1 MSTDVQWKDDS
12 SSSASAGEMPLQ
24 QHTSKRIGT
33 NISKFAHL
41 PAAYLHR
48 YRQFIQKYRSIL
60 RIFEDGLCRLVLYA
74 PGRFVA
80 HSEDDSGHEK
90 KKILPETL
98 YAFIHVFSLFNDAVY
113 HGFGNGNGFTV
124 GGLNEECDG
133 HQVSMH
139 SVRVLRSI
147 LSIVECMAPS
157 LEVSAF
163 TKSRLKMKSKNGRG
177 EENSN
182 FASHHDSH
190 LTALLVSAKIEKMK
204 FVCRMGLIA
213 INYYKHVKNTRS
225 SKSNAE
231 SIGNLSSLG
240 ILQEGGLLEP
250 DECITSKSSENDR
263 VKKLLYVGKRTGRK
277 IIHQQNQNHSK
288 TSQFLRNEKNN
299 ISHECKSMLDSPRTK
314 MALLGLGELLHVY
327 RPVYY
332 VKTCLLHVSTDAKD
346 SRKRML
352 KSWLV
357 SLCMDVLS
365 YKLTKMSKT
374 VQRGNVA
381 IDTSSDSTKEE
392 LRHRKMRWTLYLL
405 RAPIWDM
412 ATHPLAEKLGAA
424 GEYIP
429 LIGKPL
435 VQYIMDILCYWQRW
449 HFMLEG

>member
-1 MSTDVQWKDDS
+1 MSTDVQWEDS
-12 SSSASAGEMPLQ
+12 SSSASTGEMPLQQ

-33 NISKFAHL
+33 HISKLSHL

-48 YRQFIQKYRSIL
+48 YRQFIQKYRFIL

-80 HSEDDSGHEK
+80 YSEDDSGHEK

-98 YAFIHVFSLFNDAVY
+98 YALIHIFSLFNDTVY

-133 HQVSMH
+133 HQVSTH
-139 SVRVLRSI
+139 CVRVLRSI

-157 LEVSAF
+157 LEVSAYS
-163 TKSRLKMKSKNGRG
+163 KSRLKMKSNNGPG
-177 EENSN
+177 EENN
-182 FASHHDSH
+182 KLASHHESH
-190 LTALLVSAKIEKMK
+190 LNALLVSAKIEKIK
-204 FVCRMGLIA
+204 FVCRMGLIV
-213 INYYKHVKNTRS
+213 INYYKHVKSTRS
-225 SKSNAE
+225 SKGNAE
-231 SIGNLSSLG
+231 PIGNSSSLG

-250 DECITSKSSENDR
+250 DECITSESSENDR

-277 IIHQQNQNHSK
+277 LIYQQNQNHIE
-288 TSQFLRNEKNN
+288 TSRFLCNDKINLN
-299 ISHECKSMLDSPRTK
+299 HEVKSMLDSPRTK

-327 RPVYY
+327 RPVYF
-332 VKTCLLHVSTDAKD
+332 VKSCLLLTSTDPKD

-352 KSWLV
+352 KSWLI

-365 YKLTKMSKT
+365 HKLTKMSKT
-374 VQRGNVA
+374 VQRGNVV

-392 LRHRKMRWTLYLL
+392 LYHRKMRWTLYLL

-412 ATHPLAEKLGAA
+412 ATYPLAEKLGAA
-424 GEYIP
+424 GAYIP

-449 HFMLEG
+449 HFMQEG